1 MFCGEGH
8 MARDQRKPQIR
19 THEDLR
25 SQSNSLLGDD
35 PANSRAGKLGRRSF
49 PGEPGGDDSI
59 VRDPERE
66 GSVKYHLYF

>member
-1 MFCGEGH
+1 MERATWQGTKGSL
-8 MARDQRKPQIR
+8 KSP

-25 SQSNSLLGDD
+25 SQSHSLPGND

-66 GSVKYHLYF
+66 GSVKYHM